1 MIADIFSSKEIVRI
15 FDFLLDNP
23 LSQFTKS
30 DIANGSSVSRPTVSK
45 IVPFLVKIGVL
56 ERTRKF
62 GMTELLELDVSSP
75 LVVNLMKFDSELSKV
90 FVNSNI
96 DPLNSNASGYDALE
110 IIHLQDRIRQYW
122 HAGSVAET
130 QLNNRQKVEE
140 TEELEIIINPIPS
153 SA

>member
-56 ERTRKF
+56 ERTRKL

-90 FVNSNI
+90 FVNLNI
-96 DPLNSNASGYDALE
+96 SPLNSTASGYDSLE

-122 HAGSVAET
+122 HVGSVTET

-140 TEELEIIINPIPS
+140 TEELEIIKNPIPS

>member
-15 FDFLLDNP
+15 FDFLMDNP
-23 LSQFTKS
+23 FSQFTKS

-56 ERTRKF
+56 KGTRKF

-90 FVNSNI
+90 FVILNI
-96 DPLNSNASGYDALE
+96 SPLYSTASGYDSLE
-110 IIHLQDRIRQYW
+110 IIHVQDRIRQYW
-122 HAGSVAET
+122 HVGSVTET

-140 TEELEIIINPIPS
+140 TEELEIIKNPIPS